1 MHTDSNQDFEIKPL
15 RTLTPQNDSLLS
27 LALCAPGQSGVIE
40 RIEAC
45 PKELKAKLCSMGL
58 CPGHEVKVLYRA
70 PLGDPITVQV
80 LSSQLALRLS
90 EATPI
95 VVSLKS

>member
-1 MHTDSNQDFEIKPL
+1 MHTDSNQDL
-15 RTLTPQNDSLLS
+15 ATTSLATLIPRNDSLLS
-27 LALCAPGQSGVIE
+27 LASCAPGQIGVIE
-40 RIEAC
+40 RIETC

-95 VVSLKS
+95 VVALKS